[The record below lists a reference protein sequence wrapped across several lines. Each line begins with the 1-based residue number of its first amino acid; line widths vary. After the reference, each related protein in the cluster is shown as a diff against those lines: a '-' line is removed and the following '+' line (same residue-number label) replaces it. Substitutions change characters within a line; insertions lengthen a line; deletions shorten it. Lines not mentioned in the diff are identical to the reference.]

1 MTESSDVQNQ
11 KDVPVKKRQNV
22 LLKVVVLIALTV
34 FGYFGFKYWESQI
47 GKASLAKAEVEKLD
61 NVDSEIFDL
70 SPDHNGANDENSH
83 ALADLSVNE
92 LKEKGAEF
100 IYQML
105 LKNQMQIND
114 LKTQAQDLKEEFTK
128 YKNQEKISKLIFT
141 YVDLRQ
147 KIYADESYDEALKNF
162 ELLSSFDENLQSKV
176 ARLTPLLPNFAG
188 QKKLV
193 KDFADLIP
201 ELIVE
206 KNSNS
211 DAGLMSKIRR
221 NISRLVII
229 RKIDEENSADIDGVI
244 AKTERLLREE
254 NYHEALAAVLTLDQN
269 YHQILA
275 KFLDDLSVAAEV
287 QKIDQEIFN
296 YLKSLS

>member
-1 MTESSDVQNQ
+1 MTENSEVQNKQ
-11 KDVPVKKRQNV
+11 NNVAKKRQNFLAKFV
-22 LLKVVVLIALTV
+22 ILVALII
-34 FGYFGFKYWESQI
+34 FGYFGFKYWENKVRQEV
-47 GKASLAKAEVEKLD
+47 AAKAEVEKFD

-70 SPDHNGANDENSH
+70 SPDHNGADDNSH
-83 ALADLSVNE
+83 ALMDLTVNE

-105 LKNQMQIND
+105 LKNQVQIND
-114 LKTQAQDLKEEFTK
+114 LKTQTQELREEFVK
-128 YKNQEKISKLIFT
+128 YKNQEKVGKLIFT

-162 ELLSSFDENLQSKV
+162 ELLSSFDQNLQDKV
-176 ARLTPLLPNFAG
+176 AKLTPLLPNFAG
-188 QKKLV
+188 QKQLIKE
-193 KDFADLIP
+193 FSEIIP
-201 ELIVE
+201 ELIVA

-211 DAGLMSKIRR
+211 DSGLLAKIRH

-229 RKIDEENSADIDGVI
+229 RKINDESLSDVDGVI

-254 NYHEALAAVLTLDQN
+254 NYHEALAAILTLDQN
-269 YHQILA
+269 YHQILV
-275 KFLDDLSVAAEV
+275 KFLDDLSVASEV

>member
-1 MTESSDVQNQ
+1 MTESSDAQNR
-11 KDVPVKKRQNV
+11 KDGSTKKRQNFLTKFI
-22 LLKVVVLIALTV
+22 LLISLVV
-34 FGYFGFKYWESQI
+34 FGYFGFKYWQNQSQ
-47 GKASLAKAEVEKLD
+47 KALTAKLEVEKFD

-70 SPDHNGANDENSH
+70 SSNGDNSNDENSH
-83 ALADLSVNE
+83 ALSDLSLNE

-105 LKNQMQIND
+105 LKNQVQIND
-114 LKTQAQDLKEEFTK
+114 LKGQIQDLRGEFLK

-147 KIYADESYDEALKNF
+147 KIYADESYNEVLNNF
-162 ELLSSFDENLQSKV
+162 ELLSSFDRNLQSQVSK
-176 ARLTPLLPNFAG
+176 LTPLLPNFSS
-188 QKKLV
+188 QKKLI
-193 KDFADLIP
+193 KDFSALIP
-201 ELIVE
+201 ELIVA
-206 KNSNS
+206 KNSS
-211 DAGLMSKIRR
+211 PDSGLLAKIRQ
-221 NISRLVII
+221 NISKLVII
-229 RKIDEENSADIDGVI
+229 RKISEENSADVDSVI

-254 NYHEALAAVLTLDQN
+254 NYHEALTSILTLNQN

-275 KFLDDLSVAAEV
+275 KFLDDLSASAEV